1 MRSNDD
7 LSPVLSFLDDL
18 GKHNNKTWF
27 DEHRATYEEARAI
40 FERFVDGLID
50 ELRTSDHLQGLS
62 AKDCVTRINRDI
74 RFSKDKSPYKTSMGA
89 AIAPGGRKSSQLGYH
104 IYVAPRGHSV
114 VAGGLYMPDAKQLT
128 RFRRAIDRDPDEF
141 KRITNAKVF
150 VEQLGQIGGEKLAT
164 APQGYSRTHP
174 EIELLRLKQVTVAR
188 HFADKEVSSPDFTS
202 QVLKACKAMKPFLD
216 YLNHILQRE

>member
-1 MRSNDD
+1 MKSNDD
-7 LSPVLSFLDDL
+7 LSLVLRFLDDL

-27 DEHRATYEEARAI
+27 EEHRAPYEEARNI

-50 ELRTSDHLQGLS
+50 ELRTSDHLQGLT
-62 AKDCVTRINRDI
+62 AKDCVTRIHRDI

-104 IYVAPRGHSV
+104 IYVAPGDHSV

-128 RFRRAIDRDPDEF
+128 KFRRAIDRDAEEL
-141 KRITNAKVF
+141 KRITNAKTF

-174 EIELLRLKQVTVAR
+174 DIELLRLKQVTVAR
-188 HFADKEVSSPDFTS
+188 HFADKEVASPDFTS

-216 YLNHILQRE
+216 YLNSILQQE

>member
-1 MRSNDD
+1 MKSND
-7 LSPVLSFLDDL
+7 LSAVLSFLDDL

-27 DEHRATYEEARAI
+27 EEHRATYEEARDI
-40 FERFVDGLID
+40 FERFVGGLID
-50 ELRTSDHLQGLS
+50 ELRTSNHLQGLS
-62 AKDCVTRINRDI
+62 AKDCVTRIHRDI
-74 RFSKDKSPYKTSMGA
+74 RFSKDKSPYKTSLGA

-104 IYVAPRGHSV
+104 IYVAPGGHSV
-114 VAGGLYMPDAKQLT
+114 VAGGLYMPDATQLT
-128 RFRRAIDRDPDEF
+128 KFRRAIDRDAEEL
-141 KRITNAKVF
+141 KRITNAKTF

-216 YLNHILQRE
+216 YLNSILQRE

>member
-1 MRSNDD
+1 MKSSDD
-7 LSPVLSFLDDL
+7 LSRVLAFLDDL

-27 DEHRATYEEARAI
+27 DQHRAAYEEARDI
-40 FERFVDGLID
+40 FGRFVDGLID
-50 ELRTSDHLQGLS
+50 ELRTSDHLQGLT
-62 AKDCVTRINRDI
+62 AKDCVARINRDI

-104 IYVAPRGHSV
+104 IYITPRGHSV

-128 RFRRAIDRDPDEF
+128 RFRSAIDRDADEF
-141 KRITNAKVF
+141 KRITNTKLF
-150 VEQLGQIGGEKLAT
+150 VEQLGEVGGEKLAT

-188 HFADKEVSSPDFTS
+188 HFADKDVLSPDFAS
-202 QVLKACKAMKPFLD
+202 RILKTCRAMKPFLD
-216 YLNHILQRE
+216 YLNRILQGE